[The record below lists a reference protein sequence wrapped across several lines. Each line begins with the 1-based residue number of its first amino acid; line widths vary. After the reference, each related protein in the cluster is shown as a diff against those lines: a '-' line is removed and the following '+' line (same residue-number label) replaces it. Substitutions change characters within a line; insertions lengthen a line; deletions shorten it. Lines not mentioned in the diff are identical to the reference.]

1 MSPQERTTRTSPQTG
16 PQAGPQVGRRVRP
29 AVRSAI
35 ALLDRWTLAT
45 LNPLDALP
53 RQRTPR

>member
-1 MSPQERTTRTSPQTG
+1 MSPQERTTRTSPRTSPQTR
-16 PQAGPQVGRRVRP
+16 RRVRP

-35 ALLDRWTLAT
+35 ARLDRWTLAT